1 MQKKVFILIFAIL
14 VTPAVSLK
22 AQSSFRL
29 DAQYINIFPETG
41 SSPLTSY
48 LMRFGSFSPGFT
60 PTPQNISSWDAN
72 FTGFSGSYSPSLFN
86 NPQVNVV
93 NFSLTNNSL
102 IPVGRQLYMVVY
114 DVAPDSSPAT
124 AQSGAMI
131 TRTNWTMGGAGRD
144 TRGRWTNHFYYAT
157 GVTRGIGNYD
167 EDNIGPPTIDNWT
180 ALSSPVNTLV
190 FIPTGAGT
198 FGTVQTSFD
207 MVPEPSTYA
216 LLILA
221 AAGLVACTWRR
232 RSKVS

>member
-1 MQKKVFILIFAIL
+1 MPKKVFIVIFAFFA
-14 VTPAVSLK
+14 TPAVSLK

-29 DAQYINIFPETG
+29 DTQYINILPETG

-86 NPQVNVV
+86 NSQANVV

-102 IPVGRQLYMVVY
+102 IPVGSQLYMVVY

-131 TRTNWTMGGAGRD
+131 TRTNWTMGGAGSNTQR
-144 TRGRWTNHFYYAT
+144 RWTNHFYYAT
-157 GVTRGIGNYD
+157 GVTSGTGNYD
-167 EDNIGPPTIDNWT
+167 EDNIVPPTIDNWT

-198 FGTVQTSFD
+198 FGTIETSFD

-216 LLILA
+216 LLFLA
-221 AAGLVACTWRR
+221 AAGLAVHTWRR
-232 RSKVS
+232 RTKVS